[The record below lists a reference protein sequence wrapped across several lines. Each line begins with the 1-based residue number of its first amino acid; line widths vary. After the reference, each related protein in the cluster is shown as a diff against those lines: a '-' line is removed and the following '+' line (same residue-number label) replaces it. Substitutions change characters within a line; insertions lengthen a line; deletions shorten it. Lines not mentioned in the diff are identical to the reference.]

1 MPLRDTAKPM
11 GVAEYVLSGA
21 LPAQLRDELPTLEEL
36 AREFPYLS
44 LVKLRIE
51 IEQALRS
58 LMSLHGLPAQ
68 RPMGLGNMLRE
79 LDRHNVR
86 IPATEGFLKA
96 MSPMNAA
103 AHGID
108 VSVDDAQ
115 AAEKIGAEFLAQ
127 IRNLEG
133 A

>member
-1 MPLRDTAKPM
+1 MIVEYALRDTAKPM

-58 LMSLHGLPAQ
+58 LMSLHGLPGAT
-68 RPMGLGNMLRE
+68 PNWDSEHMLRS
-79 LDRHNVR
+79 LIGTMSVFRH
-86 IPATEGFLKA
+86 
-96 MSPMNAA
+96 
-103 AHGID
+103 
-108 VSVDDAQ
+108 
-115 AAEKIGAEFLAQ
+115 
-127 IRNLEG
+127 
-133 A
+133 